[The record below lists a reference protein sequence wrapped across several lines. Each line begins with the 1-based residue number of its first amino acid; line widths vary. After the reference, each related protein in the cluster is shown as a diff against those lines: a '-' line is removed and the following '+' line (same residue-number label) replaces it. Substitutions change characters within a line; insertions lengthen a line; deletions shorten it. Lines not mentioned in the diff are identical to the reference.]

1 VSWLLPT
8 LYDFSMRH
16 VERACLAEWRTTLLA
31 DARGD
36 VLEIGAGTGANLGR
50 YGPDV
55 ARIVM
60 TEPEARMRDRLA
72 PRLSREPR
80 PVEVVDASAE
90 SLPFADGSFDTA
102 VSTLVLCSVADAD
115 RALAELARV
124 LRPGGVLLFIEHVAA
139 DDGTRRRRWQ
149 ERVQPLWKRL
159 SGNCHLARH
168 TDRAIERAG
177 FSIERMDR
185 ESIQKAIPLVR
196 PSIRGAARRT

>member
-8 LYDFSMRH
+8 LYDFSMRQ

-31 DARGD
+31 DAHGD

-60 TEPEARMRDRLA
+60 TEPEARMRERLA

-80 PVEVVDASAE
+80 PVEVVDAGAE
-90 SLPFADGSFDTA
+90 SLPFADASFDTA

-124 LRPGGVLLFIEHVAA
+124 LRPGGALLFIEHVA
-139 DDGTRRRRWQ
+139 DDAGTRRRRWQ
-149 ERVQPLWKRL
+149 ERVDPVWRL
-159 SGNCHLARH
+159 LGNCHLTRH

-185 ESIQKAIPLVR
+185 ESIRKAMPLVR
-196 PSIRGAARRT
+196 PSIRGVARRT